1 MQVKQALEASAA
13 AHHRID
19 PKSVVGWGVDANPE
33 NDPTYPM
40 RDRSKESKGGMDWP
54 VPVPQEPRVEILQSV
69 EHVKRPSV
77 VGTSTPPR
85 GLSGAIRR
93 AAFKYS
99 ESQWAHWLMLIFAD
113 RVNVVE
119 GNLRDLTRG
128 RLPNHWREMG
138 ISASWKHDKSRVVI
152 RAAIGVVI
160 VGAVVAGVAV
170 LLSQD

>member
-1 MQVKQALEASAA
+1 MMQVKQALEASAA
-13 AHHRID
+13 ARERID
-19 PKSVVGWGVDANPE
+19 PNSVVGWGVDANPE

-54 VPVPQEPRVEILQSV
+54 VPAPQDARVEILQSV

-128 RLPNHWREMG
+128 RLPNHYREMG
-138 ISASWKHDKSRVVI
+138 LSASWKHDKGRFLM
-152 RAAIGVVI
+152 RTAIGAVL
-160 VGAVVAGVAV
+160 VGAAVGVVAW
-170 LLSQD
+170 LLD

>member
-13 AHHRID
+13 AGNRID
-19 PKSVVGWGVDANPE
+19 PQSVVGWGVDADPE

-40 RDRSKESKGGMDWP
+40 RDRSHESKGGMDWL
-54 VPVPQEPRVEILQSV
+54 VPVPQSTGVEILQSV

-119 GNLRDLTRG
+119 GNLRDLGRG
-128 RLPNHWREMG
+128 RFPNHFREMG
-138 ISASWKHDKSRVVI
+138 LGAEWRHDKPRFLT
-152 RAAIGVVI
+152 RALIGVV
-160 VGAVVAGVAV
+160 VVAAVAAGVRA
-170 LLSQD
+170 LRSRD

>member
-13 AHHRID
+13 ARDRID
-19 PKSVVGWGVDANPE
+19 PRSVVGWGVDANPE

-54 VPVPQEPRVEILQSV
+54 VPAPQQTGVEILQSV

-85 GLSGAIRR
+85 RLSGAIRR

-119 GNLRDLTRG
+119 GNLGDLTRG
-128 RLPNHWREMG
+128 RLPNHYREMG
-138 ISASWKHDKSRVVI
+138 LAASWKHARSRFVV
-152 RAAIGVVI
+152 RAAIGVVV
-160 VGAVVAGVAV
+160 VGAAIAGVAA